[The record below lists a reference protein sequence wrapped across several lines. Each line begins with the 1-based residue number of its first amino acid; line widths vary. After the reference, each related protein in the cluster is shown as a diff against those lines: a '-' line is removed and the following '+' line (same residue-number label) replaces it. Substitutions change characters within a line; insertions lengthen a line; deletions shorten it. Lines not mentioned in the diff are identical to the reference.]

1 MSNAPSPP
9 ATASSLELDVRG
21 LRIAA
26 KVWGPEDGP
35 RVLAGHGWLDNANTW
50 DRLAPLLPG
59 FRIVAIDYP
68 GHGASEHRS
77 PASPY
82 HFLDLIAQL
91 SFCADAL
98 GWERFS
104 LLGHSMGA
112 GVASLLAGTFP
123 HRVERMVLVEG
134 LGPMVEAP
142 EKAAERMA
150 MAIEAENKRGGKR
163 KRVFGDLDEA
173 AQKVALVTQMRP
185 DSARILLERGMK
197 PVDDGLT
204 WRADSRL
211 RLPSRVRFTE
221 AQVSSFLERI
231 TCPTLLIQAREGFE
245 FDRETM
251 AARAAK
257 IADLKLVELDG
268 HHHLHLDDPHT
279 VAAAVAP
286 FLQPLLDAR

>member
-1 MSNAPSPP
+1 VTAPHAEP
-9 ATASSLELDVRG
+9 LELEVRG

-26 KVWGPEDGP
+26 KAWGPVDGP

-59 FRIVAIDYP
+59 VRIVAIDYP
-68 GHGASEHRS
+68 GHGLSAHR
-77 PASPY
+77 PAGSSY
-82 HFLDLIAQL
+82 HFLDLIAEL
-91 SFCADAL
+91 SFFADAL
-98 GWERFS
+98 GWDRFS

-112 GVASLLAGTFP
+112 GVASLVAGTFP
-123 HRVERMVLVEG
+123 ERVQRMVLVEG

-142 EKAAERMA
+142 DKAAERMA
-150 MAIEAENKRGGKR
+150 MAIEAEKKRSGKK

-173 AQKVALVTQMRP
+173 AEKIALVTQMRP
-185 DSARILLERGMK
+185 DSARILLERGMQ

-221 AQVSSFLERI
+221 EQVTSFLERI
-231 TCPTLLIQAREGFE
+231 TCPTLLIRAREGFD
-245 FDRETM
+245 FDRDVM

-257 IADLKLVELDG
+257 IANLQLAELDG
-268 HHHLHLDDPHT
+268 HHHVHLDDPEA
-279 VAAAVAP
+279 VAAVVAP
-286 FLQPLLDAR
+286 FLQALLDEAS